1 MIKKEIKVGSFS
13 QNESK
18 DYSDI
23 LDREIARSFLY
34 EKKSHKNLRFGGTFE
49 LDLISLIPNTKVGC
63 DVEFLTF
70 NAISSFKFDNG
81 FRIPKRKE
89 HYWSGSSYRTG
100 KNGPWKNEYQYYNVD
115 YIQLFG
121 DRDKLLYYRPEVIKK
136 YINNVIYRD
145 IPGWDEKNR
154 YFIEI
159 PFTIGKDEVE
169 FWNRNPDGTWDK
181 KEL

>member
-13 QNESK
+13 QSESK

-34 EKKSHKNLRFGGTFE
+34 QYKQFIPIRFGGTFD
-49 LDLISLIPNTKVGC
+49 LDLVSDTQAGC

-70 NAISSFKFDNG
+70 NAVLSFKNDNG

-89 HYWSGSSYRTG
+89 HYWSGNNFRAG
-100 KNGPWKNEYQYYNVD
+100 KNGPWKNTYQYWDVD

-121 DRDKLLYYRPEVIKK
+121 DRDNLLYYKSEVIKEHFQ
-136 YINNVIYRD
+136 NVIYRD

-154 YFIEI
+154 YFIQI
-159 PFTIGKDEVE
+159 PYNKGKDVVE
-169 FWNRNPDGTWDK
+169 HWVRDINGLWNKTKIN
-181 KEL
+181 